1 MAGKGVLWDV
11 GAGWCGDGGSGMGRG
26 LCDCP
31 RKGLVNLE
39 VPCVSLRYSDYA
51 VRWSNFPERR
61 NEGSND
67 DGGKFTARPTYK

>member
-39 VPCVSLRYSDYA
+39 VPCVSLRY
-51 VRWSNFPERR
+51 RL
-61 NEGSND
+61 GS
-67 DGGKFTARPTYK
+67 GIGLILYTCYLQVTEL